1 MTKMTICSL
10 WERCRRADRILSEVF
25 DKAGAADSYRCSFY
39 PGPHK
44 FDLKMQED
52 AFNWFDRWLK

>member
-1 MTKMTICSL
+1 M
-10 WERCRRADRILSEVF
+10 DRILSEVF

-39 PGPHK
+39 IGPHK

-52 AFNWFDRWLK
+52 AFNYWFGRWLK